1 MNDVENP
8 QGSSQQQ
15 RAFPWRTSLR
25 LILGIYLVT
34 LPACT
39 QNAGHFGPGFFPL
52 IAALFL
58 VPLFAVIALSDALYG
73 WIEAAGS
80 SGPRSKWLA
89 PVVVSLI
96 AAGYCGIIVFTVLE
110 KAGR

>member
-1 MNDVENP
+1 MSGVESP
-8 QGSSQQQ
+8 QEPAQAQ
-15 RAFPWRTSLR
+15 RAFPWRTGLR
-25 LILGIYLVT
+25 VFLGIYLVT

-80 SGPRSKWLA
+80 SGPRSKWVA
-89 PVVVSLI
+89 PVLVSLI
-96 AAGYCGIIVFTVLE
+96 AAGYCGIIVFAVLE